1 MALVGGVW
9 WVYIF
14 TISAAKFGTYWP
26 YLWNHWTC
34 SQAELVNWGDWK
46 IPDCC
51 KCQIS
56 GKTDDSYFS
65 NH

>member
-51 KCQIS
+51 KC
-56 GKTDDSYFS
+56 
-65 NH
+65 